1 MPKPP
6 KPAKPGKANPKGWLL
21 LSVGGEEAGLPPGKA
36 VKFAVAM
43 CPGALALT
51 VDTVRAAYP
60 EPLAVGATADGLPVT
75 LRSQVPADDDED

>member
-36 VKFAVAM
+36 VKFAAAM

-51 VDTVRAAYP
+51 VDAVRDAYP
-60 EPLAVGATADGLPVT
+60 EPVTVGTTTDGHPVT
-75 LRSQVPADDDED
+75 LRSQVPADDGD

>member
-6 KPAKPGKANPKGWLL
+6 KPAKPGKANQKGWLL

-36 VKFAVAM
+36 VKFAAAM
-43 CPGALALT
+43 CPDVTAPT
-51 VDTVRAAYP
+51 VDTVRDAYP
-60 EPLAVGATADGLPVT
+60 DPVTVGTTPDGKPVT